1 MATVGSLTLQHI
13 ATARRVSFR
22 GTTRFSAMCGS
33 HHTTPG
39 GHLITTTVQVTF
51 RITTTSAYL
60 AGSSLGPMG
69 RVGRSLHTISF
80 FSLNMSLS
88 SMGSTQTQMARLVFV
103 TARVWRYSRIRAR
116 SGRTTR
122 ASQLGRERKTAHV
135 CVVGIISIIAAQ
147 HQCATW
153 KHAKEPDMS
162 LCAKIGVF

>member
-1 MATVGSLTLQHI
+1 MATVGSLTSQHI
-13 ATARRVSFR
+13 ATARRVSSR
-22 GTTRFSAMCGS
+22 RTMRFSAMCGS
-33 HHTTPG
+33 HRTTQG

-60 AGSSLGPMG
+60 AGSSLGPLG

-80 FSLNMSLS
+80 FSLNMPLS
-88 SMGSTQTQMARLVFV
+88 SMGSTQTQTARLVVV
-103 TARVWRYSRIRAR
+103 TVLVWRYCRIRAR

-122 ASQLGRERKTAHV
+122 ASQLERQRKTAHV
-135 CVVGIISIIAAQ
+135 CLVGIISTIAAQ

-153 KHAKEPDMS
+153 KHAKGPAMS